1 MIRYANERVIQR
13 NAKLG
18 KILTFG
24 GMGVLVLGLILSVA
38 YPAQVNA
45 VLGIALVG
53 VLSSQFGMVF
63 YNRWSR
69 RPRLD
74 EVLDDSVKG
83 LDGRYALFHYTL
95 NSPHVLATPAGVY
108 ALVPRMDE
116 GEVTWEGGTWTLVR
130 TGRSAA
136 RPRILRGIDA
146 AAQTEA
152 DATQAALQKRLPD
165 HALPKV
171 MPLLVFLNPRAT
183 VHAKG
188 APMLAV
194 HAKKLKDTLRQ
205 LPKGGSLSEEQLKE
219 LAARLGLSKTA
230 QD

>member
-1 MIRYANERVIQR
+1 MIRYANESAIRR

-38 YPAQVNA
+38 YPAQVNG

-69 RPRLD
+69 RPRMD

-95 NSPHVLATPAGVY
+95 SSPHVLSSPAGVY
-108 ALVPRMDE
+108 VLVPRVDE
-116 GEVTWEGGTWTLVR
+116 GEVTWVGGTWTLVR
-130 TGRSAA
+130 SGRGAA
-136 RPRILRGIDA
+136 RPRVLRGIEA

-152 DATQAALQKRLPD
+152 DAAASALHKRLPD
-165 HALPKV
+165 HTLPKV
-171 MPLLVFLNPRAT
+171 LPLLVFLNSKAT

-194 HAKKLKDTLRQ
+194 HAKKLKETLRQ

-219 LAARLGLSKTA
+219 LATRLGLSSTP

>member
-1 MIRYANERVIQR
+1 MIRYANERVIRR
-13 NAKLG
+13 NGLLG
-18 KILTFG
+18 RILTFG
-24 GMGVLVLGLILSVA
+24 GLGVLVLGLVLSVA

-69 RPRLD
+69 RPRMD

-95 NSPHVLATPAGVY
+95 SSPHVLATPAGVF
-108 ALVPRMDE
+108 ALVPRLDE
-116 GEVTWEGGTWTLVR
+116 GEVAWEDGVWRLTR
-130 TGRSAA
+130 TGRGGPKT
-136 RPRILRGIDA
+136 RLIRGIEA

-152 DATQAALQKRLPD
+152 DAAAGALRKRLPGQT
-165 HALPKV
+165 LPEVKP
-171 MPLLVFLNPRAT
+171 MLVFLNPKAT
-183 VHAKG
+183 LHAKQ
-188 APMLAV
+188 APLLAI
-194 HAKKLKDTLRQ
+194 HAKKLKEALRQ
-205 LPKGGSLSEEQLKE
+205 LPKGGSLSEDQLKE
-219 LAARLGLSKTA
+219 LASRLGLTTTA

>member
-1 MIRYANERVIQR
+1 MIRYANESAIRR

-38 YPAQVNA
+38 YPAQVNG

-69 RPRLD
+69 RPRMD

-83 LDGRYALFHYTL
+83 LDGRYALFHYVL
-95 NSPHVLATPAGVY
+95 SSPHVLATPAGVY
-108 ALVPRMDE
+108 ALVPRLDE
-116 GEVTWEGGTWTLVR
+116 GEVTWVDGTWTVVR
-130 TGRSAA
+130 SGRGAA
-136 RPRILRGIDA
+136 RPRVLRGIEG

-152 DATQAALQKRLPD
+152 DAAASALHKRLPE
-165 HALPKV
+165 HTLPKV
-171 MPLLVFLNPRAT
+171 VPLLVFLNSKAT

-188 APMLAV
+188 APVLAV
-194 HAKKLKDTLRQ
+194 HAKKLKETLRQ
-205 LPKGGSLSEEQLKE
+205 LPKGGNLSEEQLKE
-219 LAARLGLSKTA
+219 LATRLGLSSTP
-230 QD
+230 QE

>member
-1 MIRYANERVIQR
+1 MIRYANERAISR

-18 KILTFG
+18 RILTFG
-24 GMGVLVLGLILSVA
+24 GMGILVLGLILSVA
-38 YPAQVNA
+38 YPAQVNG

-69 RPRLD
+69 RPRMD

-95 NSPHVLATPAGVY
+95 SSPHVLASPAGVY

-116 GEVTWEGGTWTLVR
+116 GEVTWEGGTWSLTR
-130 TGRSAA
+130 SGRGSAKT
-136 RPRILRGIDA
+136 RLLRGIEV

-152 DATQAALQKRLPD
+152 DAAASALHKRLPE
-165 HALPKV
+165 HTLPKV
-171 MPLLVFLNPRAT
+171 MPMLVFLNPKAT

-188 APMLAV
+188 APLLAV
-194 HAKKLKDTLRQ
+194 HAKKLKETLRQ
-205 LPKGGSLSEEQLKE
+205 LPKGGSLSEGQLKE
-219 LAARLGLSKTA
+219 LASHLGLSSTE
-230 QD
+230 QE